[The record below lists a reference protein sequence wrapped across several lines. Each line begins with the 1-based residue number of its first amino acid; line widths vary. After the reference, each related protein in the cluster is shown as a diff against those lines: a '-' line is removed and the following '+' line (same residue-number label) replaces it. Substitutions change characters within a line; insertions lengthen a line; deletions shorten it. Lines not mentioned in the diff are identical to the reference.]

1 MSDTETECLDC
12 LCGAHQPCDCTRR
25 MPLPPVSLTS
35 YLKVRQCVIT
45 DKCRAKCA
53 SSPCKTGAE
62 CNNGGCSSCDDQTPR
77 CPGLKCSLNCPNGF
91 VLDSSG
97 CPICRCKC
105 PATPTI
111 CLMGKSVTC
120 GNKATTYR
128 YLICGAG
135 QSVTCADKQATTYRY
150 LISGAGQSVTC
161 ADKQATT
168 YRYLICGAGQSVTC
182 ADKHKL

>member
-1 MSDTETECLDC
+1 LALSVVMLTWSVSCESFDQLCPVNLLCNTLACLLRCSSTMSDNETECLDC
-12 LCGAHQPCDCTRR
+12 LCGAHHSCDCTRR

-35 YLKVRQCVIT
+35 YLKVRHCVIT
-45 DKCRAKCA
+45 EKCRAKCA
-53 SSPCKTGAE
+53 SSPCKTGTE

-111 CLMGKSVTC
+111 CLMGKICTIDLLGCNSC
-120 GNKATTYR
+120 
-128 YLICGAG
+128 ICG
-135 QSVTCADKQATTYRY
+135 
-150 LISGAGQSVTC
+150 ISSSFPFLL
-161 ADKQATT
+161 
-168 YRYLICGAGQSVTC
+168 RPMFLS
-182 ADKHKL
+182 